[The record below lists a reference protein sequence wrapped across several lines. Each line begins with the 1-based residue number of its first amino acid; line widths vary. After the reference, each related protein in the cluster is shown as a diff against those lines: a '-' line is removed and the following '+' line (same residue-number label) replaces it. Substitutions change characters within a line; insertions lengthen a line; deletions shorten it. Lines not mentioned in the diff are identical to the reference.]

1 LSNKTLNKIDAVVND
16 FEGKTIDVLKA
27 KADGAFSFVLKQFG
41 LQQVQ
46 VSEFKPNAPL
56 EPKDSASDVK
66 ELRGTDK
73 GISNMHTGET
83 GKPPMSVMGTPIFA
97 DVKLSHTKTVDYTL
111 GPEEQTETV
120 HLLWCLC
127 EVQQTK
133 NIVKTKVQGRDGEV
147 KEYIS
152 DGDYQ
157 VTLRGAFSNTFMQTY
172 PKEMVKRLIKLCKVK
187 EPLKVT
193 SEYLLMFDIHELVI
207 EDYKFSQEEGKQNV
221 QKFELSCS
229 SDVPLILKK
238 KRNVSN
244 R

>member
-1 LSNKTLNKIDAVVND
+1 
-16 FEGKTIDVLKA
+16 
-27 KADGAFSFVLKQFG
+27 
-41 LQQVQ
+41 
-46 VSEFKPNAPL
+46 
-56 EPKDSASDVK
+56 
-66 ELRGTDK
+66 
-73 GISNMHTGET
+73 
-83 GKPPMSVMGTPIFA
+83 
-97 DVKLSHTKTVDYTL
+97 
-111 GPEEQTETV
+111 
-120 HLLWCLC
+120 
-127 EVQQTK
+127 
-133 NIVKTKVQGRDGEV
+133 
-147 KEYIS
+147 
-152 DGDYQ
+152 
-157 VTLRGAFSNTFMQTY
+157 MQTY